1 LEERESNMSAFDTTK
16 NTPAMKFADLDG
28 HPITVRPVF
37 DAGMGRNVVELVVN
51 GTTVKLSNAA
61 VPKFVDGV
69 TMAAFVGEIENVG
82 LNAETPVSE

>member
-1 LEERESNMSAFDTTK
+1 MSAFDTTK

-28 HPITVRPVF
+28 HPISVRPIF
-37 DAGMGRNVVELVVN
+37 DAGMGRNVVELTVN
-51 GTTVKLSNAA
+51 STTVKLSNAA

-82 LNAETPVSE
+82 LGVETPAGE

>member
-1 LEERESNMSAFDTTK
+1 MTAFDTTK

-28 HPITVRPVF
+28 HPITVRPIF

-51 GTTVKLSNAA
+51 GATVKLSNAA

-69 TMAAFVGEIENVG
+69 TMAAFVGEIENVA
-82 LNAETPVSE
+82 LADEIPVGE

>member
-1 LEERESNMSAFDTTK
+1 MTAFDATK

-28 HPITVRPVF
+28 HPITVRPIF

-51 GTTVKLSNAA
+51 GTAVKLSNAS

-69 TMAAFVGEIENVG
+69 TMAAVGGEIENVA
-82 LNAETPVSE
+82 LDADTPVSE